1 MTSYRF
7 AVANTKPTEC
17 VTGVRHIGFNG
28 TDTDLC
34 TLTYGKVR
42 AVPGHS
48 PGYAPPV
55 TQLLPATVERL
66 PCSGAEI
73 T

>member
-1 MTSYRF
+1 MTSYLF
-7 AVANTKPTEC
+7 AVANYKPTEC
-17 VTGVRHIGFNG
+17 ITGVRDIGFNG

-42 AVPGHS
+42 AVPGQV

-55 TQLLPATVERL
+55 TEQLPATVELL
-66 PCSGAEI
+66 PCPDTEI